1 LSAPNVHPHG
11 ELHNP
16 DTAHESTDISM
27 RAIVSFVILL
37 TVVTIGI
44 QGAMYVVFRVLARV
58 ESASDPEVSPLATP
72 ANEAPAEPRL
82 QTTPWADL
90 KTLRAEETSYLHGY
104 GWIDQQAGVARI
116 PIDRAKELL
125 LQKGLAVR
133 QGPVDPSEGTSIAA
147 TGESTGGR
155 NLPAGGADMSSTPAA
170 SAGAPRLPQGAEA
183 VSPKKPGGGQ

>member
-1 LSAPNVHPHG
+1 MSAPNVHPHG

-37 TVVTIGI
+37 TAVTIAI
-44 QGAMYVVFRVLARV
+44 QGAMYGVFRVLARV
-58 ESASDPEVSPLATP
+58 ESAADPEVSPLATP
-72 ANEAPAEPRL
+72 ANEAPPEPRL

-104 GWIDQQAGVARI
+104 GWIDQQAGVAHI

-133 QGPVDPSEGTSIAA
+133 QGPVDPSEGTSVAA

-155 NLPAGGADMSSTPAA
+155 NLPAGGADMSSVPAA
-170 SAGAPRLPQGAEA
+170 SGAPKIPQGAEA
-183 VSPKKPGGGQ
+183 GSPKKPGGGQ